1 APIFIDDTPGITAL
15 ELRAKARQLKAQF
28 DIGLVIVDYMQL
40 MQGKRA
46 ENRQQE
52 ISDISRSLK
61 ALAREIDVPVV
72 ALSQLS
78 RAVESRTDKRPMLS
92 DLRESGAIEQDADI
106 VAFLYREDYYTKESE
121 NPDVTELIV
130 AKQRNGPT
138 GTIHLL
144 FKKDIGKFLSTTP
157 TNVGYPS

>member
-1 APIFIDDTPGITAL
+1 
-15 ELRAKARQLKAQF
+15 
-28 DIGLVIVDYMQL
+28 
-40 MQGKRA
+40 
-46 ENRQQE
+46 
-52 ISDISRSLK
+52 
-61 ALAREIDVPVV
+61 
-72 ALSQLS
+72 
-78 RAVESRTDKRPMLS
+78 MLS